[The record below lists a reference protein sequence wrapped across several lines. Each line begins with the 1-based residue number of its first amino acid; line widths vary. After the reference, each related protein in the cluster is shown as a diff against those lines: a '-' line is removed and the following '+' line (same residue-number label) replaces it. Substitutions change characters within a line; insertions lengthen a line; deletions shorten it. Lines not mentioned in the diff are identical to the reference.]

1 MRLSR
6 QSKPDLSKGYVDCRL
21 ICVVLRCGERRYKRA
36 LFSEARMENE
46 ALGTF
51 DVKVSPIGDDDEPI
65 GGMSINRTFHG
76 DLKRLTAK
84 RI

>member
-1 MRLSR
+1 
-6 QSKPDLSKGYVDCRL
+6 
-21 ICVVLRCGERRYKRA
+21 
-36 LFSEARMENE
+36 MENE